1 MLSNRCF
8 TVVFVPLYWLDL
20 DKNYSSVWNF
30 RLGSKLL
37 SLEKTHE
44 SDFNFRIQTWTMLK
58 ETYSPT
64 NGYIL
69 CDTHEWWPGKAKSMH
84 ITQREQEHKSG
95 TLEELSCSYQVEKQ
109 ISLQRTLQ
117 RVTQILQQHPLTHA
131 LFTQEASNFI
141 QQRSGVHSTGVDF
154 PLQIIIMISNT

>member
-1 MLSNRCF
+1 
-8 TVVFVPLYWLDL
+8 
-20 DKNYSSVWNF
+20 
-30 RLGSKLL
+30 
-37 SLEKTHE
+37 
-44 SDFNFRIQTWTMLK
+44 MLK

-69 CDTHEWWPGKAKSMH
+69 CDTHEWWPGKAKSTH

-95 TLEELSCSYQVEKQ
+95 TLEELSCSYQAEKQ
-109 ISLQRTLQ
+109 TSLQRTLQ

-131 LFTQEASNFI
+131 LFSQGASNFI

-154 PLQIIIMISNT
+154 PPKKPKTFFGLFDSTPSLFDYNTSRCINQGLKAMHCSDFTTVKWSKGHYFSIANYIHP